1 MSADGSAAV
10 ADMFISMAVIFVH
23 LMQPDTSLDVSEEC
37 RVPCKIFYKF
47 YKDIEE
53 KDICLFCGE
62 SYFLQLAGT
71 TSPSVRSCKR
81 LRCEQAHWHW
91 APS

>member
-37 RVPCKIFYKF
+37 RVPCKILYKF

-53 KDICLFCGE
+53 IDILHFLWGILFPSIGWDDLPFCPV
-62 SYFLQLAGT
+62 LQA
-71 TSPSVRSCKR
+71 S
-81 LRCEQAHWHW
+81 
-91 APS
+91 